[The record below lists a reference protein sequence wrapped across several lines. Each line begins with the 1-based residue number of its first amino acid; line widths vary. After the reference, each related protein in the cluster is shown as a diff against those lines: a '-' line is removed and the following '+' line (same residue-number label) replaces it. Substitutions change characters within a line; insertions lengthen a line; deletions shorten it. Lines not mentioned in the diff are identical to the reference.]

1 MNQNSKIILWL
12 GIGLAFFTLACQ
24 TLTDLAVGNAGLPT
38 PTPIA
43 WPHSAFV
50 PPLERSQVLVS
61 EPLALETHHLTRM
74 TNHLTGTLR
83 ILVNGQP
90 IRTEETA
97 GQVTFPP
104 ELATFHIVTVE
115 QPEQAVLADVEPFL
129 PPTCQDVLE
138 QEGVVLHSPLSR
150 YPSSEWNVCYIWVG
164 HVPGTYDVSMQVV
177 DNTGNES
184 EIIIQRI
191 EVVEPTP

>member
-1 MNQNSKIILWL
+1 MMNQNSKMSLWL
-12 GIGLAFFTLACQ
+12 GVGLAFFTLACQ
-24 TLTDLAVGNAGLPT
+24 TLTDLAVGNAALPT

-50 PPLERSQVLVS
+50 PPLERSQVLVG

-74 TNHLTGTLR
+74 TNQLNTLR
-83 ILVNGQP
+83 FFVNGQP

-97 GQVTFPP
+97 DQVTFPP
-104 ELATFHIVTVE
+104 NLASFYIVTVE
-115 QPEQAVLADVEPFL
+115 QPEQALLANVEPFL

-138 QEGVVLHSPLSR
+138 QEGVVLHSPLSQ
-150 YPSSEWNVCYIWVG
+150 YPSSDWNVCYIWIG

-177 DNTGNES
+177 DSAGDES

-191 EVVEPTP
+191 EVVEPSP